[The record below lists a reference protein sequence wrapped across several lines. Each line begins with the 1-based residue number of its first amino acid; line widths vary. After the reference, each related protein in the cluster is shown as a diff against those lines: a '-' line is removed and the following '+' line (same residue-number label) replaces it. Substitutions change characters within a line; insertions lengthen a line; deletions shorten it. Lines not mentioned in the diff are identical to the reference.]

1 MFLAFQFLSSNLII
15 LVKDHYCSKF
25 FFLRGKVG
33 GDISGIVMSLWKTSK
48 HFIHVKESFIVIIKK
63 FAECLSQ
70 QELLTL
76 CFAGADHKAGC
87 I

>member
-15 LVKDHYCSKF
+15 LVKTIIAASSF
-25 FFLRGKVG
+25 FCEG
-33 GDISGIVMSLWKTSK
+33 GGISGIVMFLWKTSK

>member
-25 FFLRGKVG
+25 FFLRGKG
-33 GDISGIVMSLWKTSK
+33 GGGGISGIVMSLWKTSK

-63 FAECLSQ
+63 LWNVYHS
-70 QELLTL
+70 
-76 CFAGADHKAGC
+76 KNY
-87 I
+87 

>member
-25 FFLRGKVG
+25 FFLRGEG
-33 GDISGIVMSLWKTSK
+33 GGISGIVMSLWKTSK
-48 HFIHVKESFIVIIKK
+48 HFIHVKESLIVIIKK

-70 QELLTL
+70 QELLKL

>member
-25 FFLRGKVG
+25 FFCEGRGG

-63 FAECLSQ
+63 LRNVYHS
-70 QELLTL
+70 
-76 CFAGADHKAGC
+76 KNY
-87 I
+87 

>member
-25 FFLRGKVG
+25 FFLRGKGG

-63 FAECLSQ
+63 LRNVYHS
-70 QELLTL
+70 
-76 CFAGADHKAGC
+76 KNY
-87 I
+87 